1 MTKESKYSMGKGQ
14 SLNKKDAR
22 KIRQPYAKEK
32 KKHIL
37 NHMQKLTQ
45 NG

>member
-1 MTKESKYSMGKGQ
+1 MGKGQ
-14 SLNKKDAR
+14 SLNKNDVR
-22 KIRQPYAKEK
+22 KIRQPYEKEKK

-45 NG
+45 NGWKGWM

>member
-1 MTKESKYSMGKGQ
+1 MGKGQ
-14 SLNKKDAR
+14 SLNKNDVR

-32 KKHIL
+32 KNIL

-45 NG
+45 NGWKGWM